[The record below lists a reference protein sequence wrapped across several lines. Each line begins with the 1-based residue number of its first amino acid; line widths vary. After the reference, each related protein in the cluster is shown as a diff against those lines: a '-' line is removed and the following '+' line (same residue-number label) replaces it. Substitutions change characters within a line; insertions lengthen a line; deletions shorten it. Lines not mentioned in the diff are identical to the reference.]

1 MAFSSVFA
9 AIRVRNRIFAFFC
22 LVFFALTYLLF
33 TNSSISSPLSF
44 IESNARPNGVIIMLL
59 APNRLI
65 QATKALMNAEDR
77 FNRRLKYPYVLFSSE
92 DEVSALTNEIRAKIH
107 YITEGRAT
115 FATTTK
121 ESWDVPTDL
130 DKARVEASLQ
140 NIGFRLGYR
149 SMCRFYSGFFWR
161 HPALAPYDWFWR
173 LDTDIVFHC
182 EVPYDPIQRLIE
194 SNALYGFV
202 QASADADFVQPSLAS
217 NVSHFMSQN
226 RDLIS
231 RDANHGF
238 VWKDAASV
246 ERAFTGIA
254 GIDDWTRMCM
264 YNNFEISHR
273 NVWESTLYTKFFEYL
288 DKAGGFFYERWGD
301 APVHSFGL
309 AMSLRKDQAF
319 RVKSSICTAQ
329 PKYQHQ
335 GLPYECPQE
344 LDRCTCER
352 EGVAASMS
360 STFVVAA

>member
-1 MAFSSVFA
+1 MALSSVFA
-9 AIRVRNRIFAFFC
+9 ATRVRNRILGFFC
-22 LVFFALTYLLF
+22 LVFFALAYLLF
-33 TNSSISSPLSF
+33 THTSISSPLSF
-44 IESNARPNGVIIMLL
+44 VKSNPRPNGVILMLV

-65 QATKALMNAEDR
+65 QATKALTSVEDR
-77 FNRRLKYPYVLFSSE
+77 FNRRLKYPYVLFTSE
-92 DEVSALTNEIRAKIH
+92 DEAPALTDEIKAKIH
-107 YITEGRAT
+107 YITEGRASLVCH
-115 FATTTK
+115 TTK
-121 ESWDVPTDL
+121 ESWDVPTHL
-130 DKARVEASLQ
+130 DMTRVNASLQ

-182 EVPYDPIQRLIE
+182 DVPYDPIQRLIE

-202 QASADADFVQPSLAS
+202 QVMGDADYVQPSLVS

-226 RDLIS
+226 KDLIP
-231 RDANHGF
+231 RDANYGF
-238 VWKDAASV
+238 VWNDAASV
-246 ERAFTGIA
+246 ERAFA
-254 GIDDWTRMCM
+254 GTARTDDWNRRCM

-273 NVWESTLYTKFFEYL
+273 SVWESTLYTKFFEYL

-319 RVKSSICTAQ
+319 Q
-329 PKYQHQ
+329 FHDMGYQHQ

-344 LDRCTCER
+344 LDRCACER
-352 EGVAASMS
+352 GVTANFDHAGNFWFSPR
-360 STFVVAA
+360 V